1 LRIVINLDSR
11 KSGNPVPAIFMEIM
25 NKINGLLN
33 GFLTFIGGIFLVAMI
48 VLTCGNIL
56 FRIVWVPVPG
66 TYELMGLFGA
76 IVTAFA
82 LGQTQARKGHV
93 AVDVLINTF
102 SAKTKKALKVTGDLI
117 CMAFFMIVT
126 WQLAVKGINLWRT
139 GELTETL
146 KIIYYPFIYA
156 VAFGCA
162 VLALV
167 CFGDLLGALFPGK
180 DGGK

>member
-1 LRIVINLDSR
+1 
-11 KSGNPVPAIFMEIM
+11 MEIM
-25 NKINGLLN
+25 DKINDLLN
-33 GFLTFIGGIFLVAMI
+33 GLLTFIGGIFLVAMI

-82 LGQTQARKGHV
+82 LGQTQARKSHV
-93 AVDVLINTF
+93 AVDVLVNTF
-102 SAKTKKALKVTGDLI
+102 PAKPRKALKVTGDLMSVI
-117 CMAFFMIVT
+117 FFIVVA
-126 WQLAVKGINLWRT
+126 WQLVEKGNTLRKT

-156 VAFGCA
+156 AAFGCA
-162 VLALV
+162 VLAFV
-167 CFGDLLGALFPGK
+167 CFADMVRALFPGE
-180 DGGK
+180 DGRR

>member
-1 LRIVINLDSR
+1 MKHNKAEGLFTKPL
-11 KSGNPVPAIFMEIM
+11 MEIM
-25 NKINGLLN
+25 NKVNGLLN
-33 GFLTFIGGIFLVAMI
+33 GLLTFIGGIFLVAMI
-48 VLTCGNIL
+48 ILTCVNIL

-93 AVDVLINTF
+93 AVDILINTF
-102 SAKTKKALKVTGDLI
+102 SAKTRKVLKLAGDLI
-117 CMAFFMIVT
+117 CMAFFVIVT
-126 WQLAVKGINLWRT
+126 WQLVVKGNILWKT

-146 KIIYYPFIYA
+146 KIIYHPYIYA

-162 VLALV
+162 VLTLV
-167 CFGDLLGALFPGK
+167 CFGDLLRVLFPGK
-180 DGGK
+180 DGDR

>member
-1 LRIVINLDSR
+1 
-11 KSGNPVPAIFMEIM
+11 M
-25 NKINGLLN
+25 NKINELLN
-33 GFLTFIGGIFLVAMI
+33 GLLTFIGGIFLVAMI
-48 VLTCGNIL
+48 VLTCCNIL

-82 LGQTQARKGHV
+82 LGQTQVRGGHV

-102 SAKTKKALKVTGDLI
+102 SVETKKALRVAGDLI
-117 CMAFFMIVT
+117 CMAFFIIVT
-126 WQLAVKGINLWRT
+126 WQLAVKGNTLSRT

-156 VAFGCA
+156 VALGCA
-162 VLALV
+162 VITLV
-167 CFGDLLGALFPGK
+167 CFGDLLRTLFPGK

>member
-1 LRIVINLDSR
+1 
-11 KSGNPVPAIFMEIM
+11 M
-25 NKINGLLN
+25 NKLNEYLNGL
-33 GFLTFIGGIFLVAMI
+33 LTFIGGIFLVAMI
-48 VLTCGNIL
+48 LLTCGNIF
-56 FRIVWVPVPG
+56 FRIVWAPVPG

-102 SAKTKKALKVTGDLI
+102 SAETKKTLKAAGDLI
-117 CMAFFMIVT
+117 SMVFFAIVA
-126 WQLAVKGINLWRT
+126 WQLAEKGTTLWKT

-156 VAFGCA
+156 AATGCA

-167 CFGDLLGALFPGK
+167 CLSDLIGIFFPGK
-180 DGGK
+180 EGGR

>member
-1 LRIVINLDSR
+1 MD
-11 KSGNPVPAIFMEIM
+11 
-25 NKINGLLN
+25 KINGLLN
-33 GFLTFIGGIFLVAMI
+33 SLLNFIGGIFLVAM
-48 VLTCGNIL
+48 VLLTCGNIF

-82 LGQTQARKGHV
+82 LGQTQARRGHV

-102 SAKTKKALKVTGDLI
+102 SAKTRKTLKVAGDLI
-117 CMAFFMIVT
+117 SMAFFVIVA
-126 WQLAVKGINLWRT
+126 WQLIEKGSTLWKT

-162 VLALV
+162 VLTLV
-167 CFGDLLGALFPGK
+167 CLGDLIKMLFPGK
-180 DGGK
+180 EGGR

>member
-1 LRIVINLDSR
+1 
-11 KSGNPVPAIFMEIM
+11 MEIM
-25 NKINGLLN
+25 DKISDLLN
-33 GFLTFIGGIFLVAMI
+33 GLLTFIGGIFLVAMI

-56 FRIVWVPVPG
+56 FRIVWVPIPG

-82 LGQTQARKGHV
+82 LGQTQSRKGHV

-102 SAKTKKALKVTGDLI
+102 SAKTKKTLKVAGDLI
-117 CMAFFMIVT
+117 CAIFFLIVT
-126 WQLAVKGINLWRT
+126 WQLAVKGNTLWRT

-156 VAFGCA
+156 VSFGCA

-167 CFGDLLGALFPGK
+167 CFGDLLRALFPGK

>member
-1 LRIVINLDSR
+1 
-11 KSGNPVPAIFMEIM
+11 M
-25 NKINGLLN
+25 NKINELLN
-33 GFLTFIGGIFLVAMI
+33 GLLTFIGGIFLVAMI
-48 VLTCGNIL
+48 VLTCCNIL

-76 IVTAFA
+76 LVTAFA
-82 LGQTQARKGHV
+82 LGQTQAKNGHV

-102 SAKTKKALKVTGDLI
+102 PVETKKALRVAGDLI
-117 CMAFFMIVT
+117 CMAFFIIVT
-126 WQLAVKGINLWRT
+126 WQLAVKGNTLWRT

-167 CFGDLLGALFPGK
+167 CFGDLLRVLFPGK

>member
-1 LRIVINLDSR
+1 M
-11 KSGNPVPAIFMEIM
+11 KIM
-25 NKINGLLN
+25 DKINGLLN
-33 GFLTFIGGIFLVAMI
+33 RVLTFIGGIFLVVMI
-48 VLTCGNIL
+48 VLTCGNIF

-82 LGQTQARKGHV
+82 LGQTQLRRGHV
-93 AVDVLINTF
+93 AVEVLINTF
-102 SAKTKKALKVTGDLI
+102 SVKTKKAVRVAGDLV
-117 CMAFFMIVT
+117 CTAFFIIVT
-126 WQLAVKGINLWRT
+126 WQLAVKAITLWKT

-146 KIIYYPFIYA
+146 NIIYYPFIYA

-167 CFGDLLGALFPGK
+167 CFGDLLRALFSGK

>member
-1 LRIVINLDSR
+1 
-11 KSGNPVPAIFMEIM
+11 MEIM

-33 GFLTFIGGIFLVAMI
+33 GFLTFIGGIFLIAMI

-102 SAKTKKALKVTGDLI
+102 SAKTKKALRVAGDLI

-167 CFGDLLGALFPGK
+167 CFGNLLRALFPGK
-180 DGGK
+180 DGDR

>member
-1 LRIVINLDSR
+1 
-11 KSGNPVPAIFMEIM
+11 MEIM
-25 NKINGLLN
+25 DKINGLLN
-33 GFLTFIGGIFLVAMI
+33 GLLTFIGGIFLVAMI
-48 VLTCGNIL
+48 VLTCGNIF
-56 FRIVWVPVPG
+56 FRMVWAPVPG
-66 TYELMGLFGA
+66 AYELMGLFGA

-93 AVDVLINTF
+93 AVDILINTF
-102 SAKTKKALKVTGDLI
+102 SAKTKKALKVAGDLI
-117 CMAFFMIVT
+117 CMVFFIIVT
-126 WQLAVKGINLWRT
+126 WQLVVKGNVLWRT

-162 VLALV
+162 VLTLV
-167 CFGDLLGALFPGK
+167 CFGDLLKELFPGK

>member
-1 LRIVINLDSR
+1 MD
-11 KSGNPVPAIFMEIM
+11 
-25 NKINGLLN
+25 KINGLLN
-33 GFLTFIGGIFLVAMI
+33 NVLTFIGGIFLVAMI

-56 FRIVWVPVPG
+56 FRMVWVPVPG

-82 LGQTQARKGHV
+82 LGQTQIRKGHV

-102 SAKTKKALKVTGDLI
+102 SAKTKKALKVAGDLI
-117 CMAFFMIVT
+117 CMVFFIIVT
-126 WQLAVKGINLWRT
+126 WQLVVKGNILWKT

-146 KIIYYPFIYA
+146 KIIYHPFIYA

-162 VLALV
+162 VLTLV
-167 CFGDLLGALFPGK
+167 CFGDLFRALFHGK
-180 DGGK
+180 DGGR

>member
-1 LRIVINLDSR
+1 MRIMD
-11 KSGNPVPAIFMEIM
+11 
-25 NKINGLLN
+25 KINGLLN
-33 GFLTFIGGIFLVAMI
+33 RVLTFIGGIFLVVMI

-82 LGQTQARKGHV
+82 LGQTQVRGGHV
-93 AVDVLINTF
+93 SVDVLINTF
-102 SAKTKKALKVTGDLI
+102 SAKTKKVLRVAGDLI
-117 CMAFFMIVT
+117 CMAFFIIVT
-126 WQLAVKGINLWRT
+126 WQLVVKAITLWKT

-156 VAFGCA
+156 VALGCA
-162 VLALV
+162 VLTLV
-167 CFGDLLGALFPGK
+167 CFGDLLRVLFPGK

>member
-1 LRIVINLDSR
+1 MD
-11 KSGNPVPAIFMEIM
+11 
-25 NKINGLLN
+25 KINGLLN
-33 GFLTFIGGIFLVAMI
+33 RVLTFIGGIFLVAMI
-48 VLTCGNIL
+48 VLTCSNIL

-76 IVTAFA
+76 LATAFA
-82 LGQTQARKGHV
+82 MGQTQARRGHV

-102 SAKTKKALKVTGDLI
+102 PAKTKKALQVAGDLI
-117 CMAFFMIVT
+117 CMAFFIIVT
-126 WQLAVKGINLWRT
+126 WQLTVKGNTLWGT

-162 VLALV
+162 VLTLV
-167 CFGDLLGALFPGK
+167 CFGDLLGALSPGK

>member
-1 LRIVINLDSR
+1 MDKVN
-11 KSGNPVPAIFMEIM
+11 E
-25 NKINGLLN
+25 LLN
-33 GFLTFIGGIFLVAMI
+33 RLLTFIGGIFLVAMI
-48 VLTCGNIL
+48 VLTCGNIF

-66 TYELMGLFGA
+66 AYELMGLFGA

-102 SAKTKKALKVTGDLI
+102 SAKTKKALKVAGNLI
-117 CMAFFMIVT
+117 CMVFFVIVA
-126 WQLAVKGINLWRT
+126 WQLVVKGNILWRT

-146 KIIYYPFIYA
+146 KIIYYPFVYA
-156 VAFGCA
+156 AAFGCA
-162 VLALV
+162 VIALV
-167 CFGDLLGALFPGK
+167 CFGDLLSDLFPGK

>member
-1 LRIVINLDSR
+1 
-11 KSGNPVPAIFMEIM
+11 MH
-25 NKINGLLN
+25 KINDLLN
-33 GFLTFIGGIFLVAMI
+33 GLLTFIGGIFLVAMI

-56 FRIVWVPVPG
+56 FRIVWVPIPG

-82 LGQTQARKGHV
+82 LGQTQSRRGHV

-102 SAKTKKALKVTGDLI
+102 SAKTKKTLKVAGDLI
-117 CMAFFMIVT
+117 CMIFFLIVT
-126 WQLAVKGINLWRT
+126 WQLAVKGNTLWRT

-156 VAFGCA
+156 AAFGCS

-167 CFGDLLGALFPGK
+167 CFGDLLSALFPGK

>member
-1 LRIVINLDSR
+1 MD
-11 KSGNPVPAIFMEIM
+11 
-25 NKINGLLN
+25 KINGLLN
-33 GFLTFIGGIFLVAMI
+33 SALTFISGIFLVAMM

-56 FRIVWVPVPG
+56 FRIVWVPIPG

-82 LGQTQARKGHV
+82 LGRTQDRKGHV
-93 AVDVLINTF
+93 AVDVLVNTF
-102 SAKTKKALKVTGDLI
+102 SAKVRKVLTVGGDLVS
-117 CMAFFMIVT
+117 MVFFIVAA
-126 WQLAVKGINLWRT
+126 WQLTVKGDILRKT

-156 VAFGCA
+156 VAFGCL

-167 CFGDLLGALFPGK
+167 CFGGILKAILPGK
-180 DGGK
+180 DGTR

>member
-1 LRIVINLDSR
+1 MD
-11 KSGNPVPAIFMEIM
+11 
-25 NKINGLLN
+25 KINGLLN
-33 GFLTFIGGIFLVAMI
+33 RVLTFIGGVFLVVMI
-48 VLTCGNIL
+48 LLTCGNIL

-82 LGQTQARKGHV
+82 LGQTQVRGGHV
-93 AVDVLINTF
+93 SVDVLINTF
-102 SAKTKKALKVTGDLI
+102 SAKTKKVLRVAGDLI
-117 CMAFFMIVT
+117 CMAFFIIVT
-126 WQLAVKGINLWRT
+126 WQLVVKAITLWKT

-156 VAFGCA
+156 VALGCA
-162 VLALV
+162 VLTLV
-167 CFGDLLGALFPGK
+167 CFGDLLRVLFPGK

>member
-1 LRIVINLDSR
+1 MD
-11 KSGNPVPAIFMEIM
+11 
-25 NKINGLLN
+25 KINGLLN
-33 GFLTFIGGIFLVAMI
+33 SLLNFIGGIFLVAMI
-48 VLTCGNIL
+48 ILTCGNIF
-56 FRIVWVPVPG
+56 FRIVWVPIPG

-102 SAKTKKALKVTGDLI
+102 SAKTRKALKVAGDLI
-117 CMAFFMIVT
+117 SIAFFVIVA
-126 WQLAVKGINLWRT
+126 WQLIVKGNTLWKT

-156 VAFGCA
+156 VAFGCT
-162 VLALV
+162 VLTLV
-167 CFGDLLGALFPGK
+167 CLGDLIKTLFPGRE
-180 DGGK
+180 GGR

>member
-1 LRIVINLDSR
+1 
-11 KSGNPVPAIFMEIM
+11 MEIM
-25 NKINGLLN
+25 NRINELLN
-33 GFLTFIGGIFLVAMI
+33 SVLTFVGGIFLVAMV
-48 VLTCGNIL
+48 VLTCGNIF
-56 FRIVWVPVPG
+56 FRIVWAPVPG

-82 LGQTQARKGHV
+82 LGQTQTKRGHV

-102 SAKTKKALKVTGDLI
+102 SAKTKKALRVAGDLI
-117 CMAFFMIVT
+117 CMAFFSVVT
-126 WQLAVKGINLWRT
+126 WQLAVKAVTLWKT

-146 KIIYYPFIYA
+146 RIIYYPFIYA

-162 VLALV
+162 VLTLV
-167 CFGDLLGALFPGK
+167 CFSDLLRALFSGM

>member
-1 LRIVINLDSR
+1 MDRIN
-11 KSGNPVPAIFMEIM
+11 E
-25 NKINGLLN
+25 LLN
-33 GFLTFIGGIFLVAMI
+33 NLLTFIGGIFLVAMI
-48 VLTCGNIL
+48 ILTCGNI
-56 FRIVWVPVPG
+56 FTRMVWAPVPG

-82 LGQTQARKGHV
+82 LGQTQLRRGHV

-102 SAKTKKALKVTGDLI
+102 SAKTKKAVRVAGDII
-117 CMAFFMIVT
+117 CMAFFVIVT
-126 WQLAVKGINLWRT
+126 WQLIVKGNTLWRT

-162 VLALV
+162 VLTFV
-167 CFGDLLGALFPGK
+167 CFGDFLKALFPGK
-180 DGGK
+180 DGGR

>member
-1 LRIVINLDSR
+1 
-11 KSGNPVPAIFMEIM
+11 MEIM
-25 NKINGLLN
+25 DKINGLLN
-33 GFLTFIGGIFLVAMI
+33 SVLTFIGGIFLVAMI

-66 TYELMGLFGA
+66 AYELMGLFGA

-82 LGQTQARKGHV
+82 LGQTQIRKGHV

-102 SAKTKKALKVTGDLI
+102 SAKTKKALRVAGDLI
-117 CMAFFMIVT
+117 CMAFFIIVT
-126 WQLAVKGINLWRT
+126 WQLAVKAITLWKT

-162 VLALV
+162 VLTLV
-167 CFGDLLGALFPGK
+167 YFGDLLKALFPGK

>member
-1 LRIVINLDSR
+1 
-11 KSGNPVPAIFMEIM
+11 M
-25 NKINGLLN
+25 NKINELLN
-33 GFLTFIGGIFLVAMI
+33 GLLTFIGGMFLVAMI
-48 VLTCGNIL
+48 VLTCGNIF
-56 FRIVWVPVPG
+56 FRMVWVPVPG
-66 TYELMGLFGA
+66 AYELMGLFGA

-82 LGQTQARKGHV
+82 LGQTQIRKGHV

-102 SAKTKKALKVTGDLI
+102 SIKTKKALKVAGNLI
-117 CMAFFMIVT
+117 CMAFFIIVT
-126 WQLAVKGINLWRT
+126 WQLAVKGITLWKT

-167 CFGDLLGALFPGK
+167 CFGDLLSAFFPGK